1 MDAVFLAGLV
11 FSEGVGRI
19 LVIGEVYL
27 NLALLGPL
35 LLFPLPLLLLTVSLI
50 AIGVLAG
57 IILVLILVDDC
68 ALHGGVAIAA
78 MVDVVTADLNG
89 LLGVVVAID
98 DDLLVES
105 VVAVLLVEEVL
116 AFPCDEDGQEHI
128 DDADDDDVQ
137 DGVEQGQETAI
148 LPNDV
153 EADEES
159 GGLSDQ
165 AEEGVDVEHPELGDV
180 LEAGAHAVEL
190 EETSE
195 HDHFELVVE
204 SSREHHHEGVEALVG
219 GGVQPVLEAAVVQQQ
234 HGLHQQ
240 SQ

>member
-89 LLGVVVAID
+89 LLGIVFANN
-98 DDLLVES
+98 DDLVVES
-105 VVAVLLVEEVL
+105 VAAVLLVGRSPG
-116 AFPCDEDGQEHI
+116 F
-128 DDADDDDVQ
+128 
-137 DGVEQGQETAI
+137 
-148 LPNDV
+148 
-153 EADEES
+153 S
-159 GGLSDQ
+159 M
-165 AEEGVDVEHPELGDV
+165 
-180 LEAGAHAVEL
+180 
-190 EETSE
+190 
-195 HDHFELVVE
+195 
-204 SSREHHHEGVEALVG
+204 R
-219 GGVQPVLEAAVVQQQ
+219 
-234 HGLHQQ
+234 
-240 SQ
+240 